1 MKKYILLIPFI
12 FLSACPNQI
21 NKQNVNVD
29 VKIGEELKEII
40 KDVKRINETPS
51 PSPSPTIEPEEE
63 PTKLT
68 SAGYSLKLKGNN
80 SYASMTPSDSLN
92 FKNMFTIQVWIK
104 VNSFQKSSEG
114 DYFPIISKG
123 SKDVRYGLSIKNP
136 STIEVKMNNQ
146 KVFIKDSNEFL
157 TRTWY
162 HLSVIWDGKNI
173 FVYKNGHLSG
183 QSEYNVASLI
193 SGENANF
200 YIGADLSSVEKYADG
215 EIDELRLWDKVL
227 SEKEIKSNMHFKLKG
242 NEESLIAYFPFDE
255 GRDET
260 AFDLTISKNKAS
272 IINMDIWRIS
282 NAPIYD

>member
-146 KVFIKDSNEFL
+146 TLCVIFQAIIFL
-157 TRTWY
+157 
-162 HLSVIWDGKNI
+162 
-173 FVYKNGHLSG
+173 
-183 QSEYNVASLI
+183 
-193 SGENANF
+193 
-200 YIGADLSSVEKYADG
+200 
-215 EIDELRLWDKVL
+215 
-227 SEKEIKSNMHFKLKG
+227 
-242 NEESLIAYFPFDE
+242 
-255 GRDET
+255 
-260 AFDLTISKNKAS
+260 
-272 IINMDIWRIS
+272 
-282 NAPIYD
+282 